1 MSPPTGFDSSQTGR
15 TALPLD
21 YDENPDRFRTG
32 RAVVLEYGPGQDVHS
47 EVATR
52 LVDEGV
58 GSVLDVGC
66 GDGALGRL
74 LLGTRVRWIGLD
86 LSARLLA
93 DAPRPVVRGS
103 ATRLPFPDAAFGAVT
118 ALYMLYH
125 LPEPALAVQE
135 AQRVVRPGGLYAV
148 AAPSRYDSPE
158 IEHLVPPEPPS
169 TFDAE
174 IAPELLGR
182 FFGSVEVLAWD
193 GPYIRL
199 PDVEALR
206 RYMVGRGVDPAI
218 AAECAPRMS
227 FPLAITKRGALVV
240 GQK

>member
-1 MSPPTGFDSSQTGR
+1 MEPDATVQER

-21 YDENPDRFRTG
+21 YDENPDRFRMG
-32 RAVVLEYGPGQDVHS
+32 RAVVLEYGPGQDIHS
-47 EVATR
+47 EVAAR
-52 LVDEGV
+52 LANEGI
-58 GSVLDVGC
+58 GRVLDVGC

-74 LLGTRVRWIGLD
+74 LIGTPVRWIGLD

-93 DAPRPVVRGS
+93 DAPRPVVRAS

-125 LPEPALAVQE
+125 LPEPALAVRE
-135 AQRVVRPGGLYAV
+135 AHRVLRSGGLYAV

-158 IEHLVPPEPPS
+158 IEQLVPPEPPS

-182 FFGSVEVLAWD
+182 YFESVEVLAWD

-199 PDVEALR
+199 PDAETLR
-206 RYMVGRGVDPAI
+206 RYMVGRGIDPAI
-218 AAECAPRMS
+218 AAERAPKMS

-240 GQK
+240 GRR